1 MGAFYDALSKGV
13 TKFHNFTNSSFW
25 GITLNLSVGPP
36 SIGAYLYSVYVSGST
51 PPDPPPPPGPSLVRN
66 YFRGS
71 LRRIAKSE
79 SVVPSND
86 DFCGNK
92 NGYKKFERKYLLV
105 NSPGTLMTLA
115 GKENEEE

>member
-13 TKFHNFTNSSFW
+13 TKFHNFTNSSFR
-25 GITLNLSVGPP
+25 GITLNLSVGPQ
-36 SIGAYLYSVYVSGST
+36 SIGAYPYSVYVSGGT
-51 PPDPPPPPGPSLVRN
+51 PPDTPGPSLVRN

-79 SVVPSND
+79 SVVLSND